1 MKSLIKKAFIL
12 NISAIVVTLISITGC
27 QRSKPDPSKEFQP
40 IVDKY
45 VEVWNSGNLNELD
58 AIMDS
63 NYVRTANTL
72 PNVEGLD
79 GQKKLIT
86 TFRTAYPDLKL
97 TFDKKIYADNSAAF
111 RWVFKGT
118 NTGPGQMPPT
128 EKPVVVWGLTI
139 LDFANGKITREL
151 VSYDNLKF
159 MEQLG
164 YTITPPAAEKK

>member
-45 VEVWNSGNLNELD
+45 VEIWNSGNLSELD

-63 NYVRTANTL
+63 NYVRTANSE
-72 PNVEGLD
+72 PNVEGLE

-86 TFRTAYPDLKL
+86 AYKTAYPDYEL
-97 TFDKKIYADNSAAF
+97 TFDKKIYSDSNAAF
-111 RWVFKGT
+111 HWVFKGT
-118 NTGPGQMPPT
+118 NTGPGQIPPT
-128 EKPVVVWGLTI
+128 GKLVVVWGLTI

-151 VSYDNLKF
+151 VS
-159 MEQLG
+159 
-164 YTITPPAAEKK
+164 